1 MPLYLSDLKPGE
13 TGTVVGYG
21 KGTIAYKERLLAM
34 GLTRGADFSVER
46 VAPLGDPIEIQVRGF
61 ALSLRKGE
69 AACVLVE
76 KEEQS

>member
-21 KGTIAYKERLLAM
+21 KGTTAYKERLLAM

-69 AACVLVE
+69 AACVLVS
-76 KEEQS
+76 KEDNS

>member
-13 TGTVVGYG
+13 TGTVVEYG
-21 KGTIAYKERLLAM
+21 KGTTAYKERLLAM

-69 AACVLVE
+69 AANVFVAKKE
-76 KEEQS
+76 KS